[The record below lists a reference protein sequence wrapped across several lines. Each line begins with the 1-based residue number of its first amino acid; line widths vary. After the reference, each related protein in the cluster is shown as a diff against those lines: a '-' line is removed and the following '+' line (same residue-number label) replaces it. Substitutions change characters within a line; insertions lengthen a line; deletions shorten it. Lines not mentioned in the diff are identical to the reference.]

1 MGKDEQNEKN
11 TKSSSASTASMLPVE
26 ATFQR
31 KLMHLD
37 VITTFPWAGD
47 TAHLRHIVEA
57 RDGQHYG
64 VKMVNEGET
73 KVPASELF
81 CHELACRVLIPTP
94 GHAVIKMPSG
104 ELAFGSL
111 WQGGVID
118 KKSKL
123 DFQLFID
130 QILKGEVKVVN
141 LKKFFSRLY
150 AFDLFV
156 NNVDR
161 SWRNYLW
168 RSSFADSVV
177 ALAFDFSR
185 ACFETGHTGMQ
196 ATAKLTNTQ
205 NVFAMIN
212 VSKNY
217 DRSEAIACLEAI
229 RSIET
234 EEIRTIF
241 SGFPAPWMSK
251 AEKNAYIE
259 WWDSKARHDR
269 IDALHN
275 FL

>member
-1 MGKDEQNEKN
+1 MD
-11 TKSSSASTASMLPVE
+11 KSSEIGVDASSLPADGGAKMPIESA
-26 ATFQR
+26 FQR
-31 KLMHLD
+31 SLMPLE
-37 VITTFPWAGD
+37 VINTFPSTGD

-64 VKMVNEGET
+64 VKMSVEGEV

-81 CHELACRVLIPTP
+81 CHELASKVLIPTP

-123 DFQLFID
+123 DFQLFIS
-130 QILKGEVKVVN
+130 QILSGEVKVVN

-168 RSSFADSVV
+168 RSSFGDSVI

-185 ACFETGHTGMQ
+185 ACFETGHKGVQ
-196 ATAKLTNTQ
+196 ATAKLSNTQ
-205 NVFAMIN
+205 SVFTMIN

-217 DRSEAIACLEAI
+217 DRSEAVACLEAI
-229 RSIET
+229 RNIET
-234 EEIRTIF
+234 DEIRAIF
-241 SGFPAPWMSK
+241 AAFPARWMSN
-251 AEKNAYIE
+251 ADKNEYIA
-259 WWDSKARHDR
+259 WWDSQERLDR
-269 IDALHN
+269 IEMLHK